1 MRKTICIIDDEIR
14 SRERVKRI
22 LDTRDDFLVIG
33 EADNGKAAVS
43 LIDEKLPD
51 IVLLDI
57 KMPGLSGFQVLRQ
70 AQHRPAVIFITAY
83 NEHAVQAF
91 EVHAVDYVL
100 KPFQDERL
108 FEALSRVPSRTTPD
122 DQVLQQLSFLVEGG
136 VPGVRKYQTRFTVKD
151 RFELK
156 VVDVNDI
163 DFFATE
169 DSLVCL
175 YTHGIRYIVDKTL
188 SQIEESVNPEQFFRA
203 HRKSLVNLNRVE
215 RILPWGRGRYVL
227 KFSHDERVHVSKDK
241 TREFKSLIGLV

>member
-1 MRKTICIIDDEIR
+1 MKKTICIIDDEIR

-22 LDTRDDFLVIG
+22 LDTQDDFLIVG
-33 EADNGKAAVS
+33 EADSGKAAVE

-57 KMPGLSGFQVLRQ
+57 KMPGLSGFEVLRR
-70 AQHRPAVIFITAY
+70 ARHKPAVIFITAY
-83 NEHAVQAF
+83 NEHAVHAF
-91 EVHAVDYVL
+91 EIHAVDYVL
-100 KPFQDERL
+100 KPFQDDRL
-108 FEALSRVPSRTTPD
+108 FEALSRVPSRAIPD
-122 DQVLQQLSFLVEGG
+122 DQVLQQLSSLVEGG
-136 VPGVRKYQTRFTVKD
+136 ASGARKHQTRFTVKD
-151 RFELK
+151 RFELR
-156 VVDVNDI
+156 VIDVNDI

-169 DSLVCL
+169 DSLVFL
-175 YTHGIRYIVDKTL
+175 YTNGIRYIVDKSL

-241 TREFKSLIGLV
+241 TREFKGLIGLL